1 MNSPTDDSMTLATL
15 QLGTPARIQAI
26 EGGTGLSR
34 KLANLGLRIG
44 SVIRVEHRRGR
55 GLVVSSGPTRIALG
69 GGITDKLRV
78 VPIPLTPQTSESHD
92 A

>member
-1 MNSPTDDSMTLATL
+1 MTLATL
-15 QLGTPARIQAI
+15 QLGTLARIQAI

-44 SVIRVEHRRGR
+44 TVIRVEHRRGR

-69 GGITDKLRV
+69 GGITDKLMV
-78 VPIPLTPQTSESHD
+78 VPLVSTSPTSERQD